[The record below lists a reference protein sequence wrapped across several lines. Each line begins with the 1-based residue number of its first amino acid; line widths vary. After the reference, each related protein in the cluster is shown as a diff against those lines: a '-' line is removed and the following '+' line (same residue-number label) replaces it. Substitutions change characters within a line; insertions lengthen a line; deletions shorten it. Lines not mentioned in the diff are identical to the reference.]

1 MKQQTKLF
9 IITLALCIPLAAMT
23 YALVPTGGYFNPST
37 GPTGDN
43 REVVPITIGTNPQ
56 AKNGGLTIQSPL
68 IVRGDAF
75 FKAETYINGFIA
87 GIRPDAHDS
96 VIAFGDSGHTV
107 SVEATGSVWTK
118 KDMQTNTL
126 MPGGA
131 VCADADGKLVLCS
144 VSNTCP
150 YGSTPSGTGGCIEI
164 PCVVFLTFEGTFRH
178 GRVTY
183 AGSTTIHPALTIT
196 ATLEGSGNATPS
208 TGNPRDTTFTMPA
221 DSTMSY
227 FNGVA
232 CGNTI
237 PYNTGTGCGIETTPG
252 FDHGYTSL
260 VFPEYI
266 PEGKI
271 CVQQ

>member
-1 MKQQTKLF
+1 MKQHMRLF
-9 IITLALCIPLAAMT
+9 IITLALVIPLAAMT

-37 GPTGDN
+37 GPAGDSG
-43 REVVPITIGTNPQ
+43 EIVPITIGTNAQ

-68 IVRGDAF
+68 IVRGNAF

-96 VIAFGDSGHTV
+96 VIAFGDTGHTV

-144 VSNTCP
+144 ASNTCP
-150 YGSTPSGTGGCIEI
+150 YGTISSGTGGCIAA
-164 PCVVFLTFEGTFRH
+164 PCVAFLTFEGGEGSK
-178 GRVTY
+178 GRVMYSGVPT
-183 AGSTTIHPALTIT
+183 HPALSIT
-196 ATLEGSGNATPS
+196 ATLEGTGATTPS
-208 TGNPRDTTFTMPA
+208 TGNPRSKTFTMA
-221 DSTMSY
+221 ENSTMSY
-227 FNGVA
+227 YGPSA
-232 CGNTI
+232 CGDTQ
-237 PYNTGTGCGIETTPG
+237 PYAAGMGCTLEAAPG
-252 FDHGYTSL
+252 FDHGYTTA
-260 VFPEYI
+260 VAPEYI
-266 PEGKI
+266 SEGKI